1 MDMGYIPNYHKSP
14 TRKFCFSK
22 NGFLQ
27 KWAFTSVEQTN
38 RCQPYLIGGLNPP
51 EKYESQIGS
60 SPQLLGK
67 IHVPN
72 HQPVIKVEFPMIFHK
87 TMFTIWC
94 QAYDQPF
101 GFQKKHVFPS
111 WTSQKKYLASPCEYR
126 ATIFCTAT
134 NSVTIYLTLKHV

>member
-87 TMFTIWC
+87 TIGLP
-94 QAYDQPF
+94 YDKPF
-101 GFQKKHVFPS
+101 GLWKNMPPS
-111 WTSQKKYLASPCEYR
+111 WMSSPNLWRACRVTCYR

-134 NSVTIYLTLKHV
+134 NSWLSLPL